1 MQQSYGYSNLDL
13 KRGKGSLFT
22 VMLNENGRYKLTD
35 YVLEH
40 ADECSFIFKRKYSTS
55 DKHSDSYYRRC
66 FLCREINA
74 KEFVPVEYDSE
85 HKINQSK
92 VEM

>member
-1 MQQSYGYSNLDL
+1 M
-13 KRGKGSLFT
+13 FT